1 MFWWPNLVT
10 ALDSLSLMGYPKE
23 DVDIE
28 RGLEWLV
35 ENQLPNG
42 LWKLDYSSGA
52 TQKLFVVVEQYWL
65 ALKVAT
71 IFKRFYDK

>member
-10 ALDSLSLMGYPKE
+10 ALDSLSLMVYSKD
-23 DVDIE
+23 DVDV
-28 RGLEWLV
+28 RKGLNWLV

-42 LWKLDYSSGA
+42 IWKLDYGKAAKTKSEVSI
-52 TQKLFVVVEQYWL
+52 EQLWL

-71 IFKRFYDK
+71 IFRRLNG